1 MYAEEDRREDGE
13 EMETDMF
20 GTASET
26 ADMLEG
32 MSAFLEKRKADF
44 KGC

>member
-1 MYAEEDRREDGE
+1 MFRSALV
-13 EMETDMF
+13 TDMF

-32 MSAFLEKRKADF
+32 MSAFLEKRKAEF
-44 KGC
+44 KGN